1 VELPRLQ
8 TLYETYREQG
18 LEIVAVEANRDTE
31 QARKFIADKG
41 LTFTML
47 EDGADDAE
55 VVSSVFGVWAFP
67 TSLLVDREGRVMYA
81 HVGFELGDEQKL
93 EEEIKSLL

>member
-8 TLYETYREQG
+8 TLYDTYREQG
-18 LEIVAVEANRDTE
+18 LEIVAVESFRDTK
-31 QARKFIADKG
+31 QATAFIEDKG
-41 LTFTML
+41 LTFTLL
-47 EDGADDAE
+47 ENGAEDAE
-55 VVSSVFGVWAFP
+55 VVSSVFGVSGYP

-81 HVGFELGDEQKL
+81 HLGFELGDEQML

>member
-1 VELPRLQ
+1 MELPRLQ
-8 TLYETYREQG
+8 KLYETYRNQG
-18 LEIVAVEANRDTE
+18 FEVVAVEAFRDTK
-31 QARKFIADKG
+31 QATKFIEDKG
-41 LTFTML
+41 LSFKLL
-47 EDGADDAE
+47 ENGTEDAE
-55 VVSSVFGVWAFP
+55 VVSSMFGVYAFP

>member
-1 VELPRLQ
+1 MELPRLQ
-8 TLYETYREQG
+8 KLYESYRNQG
-18 LEIVAVEANRDTE
+18 FEVVAVDAFRDTK
-31 QARKFIADKG
+31 QATKFIEDKG
-41 LTFTML
+41 LSFKLL
-47 EDGADDAE
+47 ENGTEDAE
-55 VVSSVFGVWAFP
+55 VVSSMFGVYAFP

>member
-1 VELPRLQ
+1 MELPRLQ
-8 TLYETYREQG
+8 KLYETYRDQG
-18 LEIVAVEANRDTE
+18 FEVVAVEAFRDTK
-31 QARKFIADKG
+31 QATKFTEDKG
-41 LTFTML
+41 LSFTLL
-47 EDGADDAE
+47 ENGAEDAE
-55 VVSSVFGVWAFP
+55 VVSSMFGVYAFP

>member
-8 TLYETYREQG
+8 TLYESYREQG
-18 LEIVAVEANRDTE
+18 FEIVAVEANRDTE

-81 HVGFELGDEQKL
+81 HVGFELGDEEML

>member
-1 VELPRLQ
+1 MELPRLQ
-8 TLYETYREQG
+8 TLYESYREQG
-18 LEIVAVEANRDTE
+18 FEIVAVEANRDSE

-81 HVGFELGDEQKL
+81 HVGFELGDEEML

>member
-8 TLYETYREQG
+8 KLYETYREQG
-18 LEIVAVEANRDTE
+18 LEIVAVESFRDTK
-31 QARKFIADKG
+31 QATAFIEDKG

-47 EDGADDAE
+47 QNGADDAE
-55 VVSSVFGVWAFP
+55 VVSSVFGVYGYT

-81 HVGFELGDEQKL
+81 HLGFELGDEQKL
-93 EEEIKSLL
+93 EEEIRSLL

>member
-8 TLYETYREQG
+8 TLFEAYRSQG
-18 LEIVAVEANRDTE
+18 FEVVAVEAFRDTK
-31 QARKFIADKG
+31 QAAKFIEDKG

-47 EDGADDAE
+47 ENGAEDAD
-55 VVSSVFGVWAFP
+55 VVNSMFGVYAFP

-93 EEEIKSLL
+93 EEEIRSLL

>member
-1 VELPRLQ
+1 MELPRLQ
-8 TLYETYREQG
+8 TLYESYREQG
-18 LEIVAVEANRDTE
+18 FEIVAVEANRDTE

-81 HVGFELGDEQKL
+81 HVGFELGDEETL

>member
-1 VELPRLQ
+1 MELPRLQ
-8 TLYETYREQG
+8 TLYESYREQG
-18 LEIVAVEANRDTE
+18 FEIVAVEANRDTE

-81 HVGFELGDEQKL
+81 HVGFELGDEETL
-93 EEEIKSLL
+93 EQELKSLL

>member
-8 TLYETYREQG
+8 KLFETYRNQG
-18 LEIVAVEANRDTE
+18 FEVVAVDAFRDTK
-31 QARKFIADKG
+31 QATKFIEDKG
-41 LTFTML
+41 LSFTLL
-47 EDGADDAE
+47 ENGAEDAE
-55 VVSSVFGVWAFP
+55 VVSSMFGVSAFP

-93 EEEIKSLL
+93 EEEIRSLL

>member
-8 TLYETYREQG
+8 KLFEAYRSQG
-18 LEIVAVEANRDTE
+18 FEVVAVEAFRDTE
-31 QARKFIADKG
+31 QATKFIEDKG
-41 LTFTML
+41 LTFTLL
-47 EDGADDAE
+47 ENGAEDAD
-55 VVSSVFGVWAFP
+55 VVSSMFGVYAFP
-67 TSLLVDREGRVMYA
+67 TSLLVDRDGRVVYA

>member
-1 VELPRLQ
+1 MELPRLQ
-8 TLYETYREQG
+8 TLYESYREQG
-18 LEIVAVEANRDTE
+18 FEIVAVEANRDTE

-81 HVGFELGDEQKL
+81 HVGFELGDEEML